1 MINPQSSG
9 NRSGRQIEWYQ
20 SSGKIATA
28 AALLLGLS
36 TLPALAPA
44 FQAPA
49 PASQSTHPLTGRHIA
64 NVMGFT
70 GADWLER
77 PERESE
83 ENVEGALDAIR
94 LRPGM
99 TVAEVGAGTGYVALR
114 MAKRVGPGGK
124 VYANDLQPQ
133 MLMLLRNNA
142 AKGGITNVETVL
154 GSESDPKL
162 PAGQMDLIILVDVY
176 HEFSEPQKML
186 QGIRRALKPDGR
198 LVQLEYRKED
208 PNVPILADHK
218 MSVAEAKTEVEAE
231 GFKLQPVIETL
242 PRQHILIYT
251 KSAAKGAA
259 AK

>member
-1 MINPQSSG
+1 MVASLL
-9 NRSGRQIEWYQ
+9 
-20 SSGKIATA
+20 
-28 AALLLGLS
+28 ALLATFS
-36 TLPALAPA
+36 TCSA

-49 PASQSTHPLTGRHIA
+49 STLQPTHPLTGRRIA
-64 NVMGFT
+64 HVMGYT

-83 ENVEGALDAIR
+83 ENLEGALDAIG
-94 LRPGM
+94 LKPGM
-99 TVAEVGAGTGYVALR
+99 TVAEVGAGTGYVSLR
-114 MAKRVGPGGK
+114 MAKRVGPSGK

-133 MLMLLRNNA
+133 MLVLLRNNA
-142 AKGGITNVETVL
+142 TKGGITNVETVL

-162 PAGQMDLIILVDVY
+162 PPGQMDLIILVDVY
-176 HEFSEPQKML
+176 HEFSQPQKML

-208 PNVPILADHK
+208 PAIPILLDHK

-231 GFKLQPVIETL
+231 GFKLEPVIEIL

-251 KSAAKGAA
+251 KAAVKGPE

>member
-9 NRSGRQIEWYQ
+9 NRDGRQIERRLRGRRMV
-20 SSGKIATA
+20 S
-28 AALLLGLS
+28 ALAMLAMLGLS
-36 TLPALAPA
+36 LALAPA

-49 PASQSTHPLTGRHIA
+49 PASSATHPLTGRHFA
-64 NVMGFT
+64 NVMGFR

-83 ENVEGALDAIR
+83 ENVEGALDAIG
-94 LRPGM
+94 LQPGM

-114 MAKRVGPGGK
+114 MAKRVGPTGK
-124 VYANDLQPQ
+124 VYANDLQPE
-133 MLMLLRNNA
+133 MLELLRANA

-154 GSESDPKL
+154 GGEADPKL
-162 PAGQMDLIILVDVY
+162 PAGQIDLIILVDVY
-176 HEFSEPQKML
+176 HEFSQPQKML
-186 QGIRRALKPDGR
+186 QGICRALKPDGR

-208 PNVPILADHK
+208 PNVPILPDHK

-231 GFKLQPVIETL
+231 GFRLGPVIETL

-251 KSAAKGAA
+251 KGALKAA
-259 AK
+259 ATK

>member
-9 NRSGRQIEWYQ
+9 YCSGRQIGWRLR
-20 SSGKIATA
+20 SKLVPVVAVLSTVSV
-28 AALLLGLS
+28 LLLV
-36 TLPALAPA
+36 APA
-44 FQAPA
+44 FQA
-49 PASQSTHPLTGRHIA
+49 THPLTGRQIA
-64 NVMGFT
+64 NVMGFR

-83 ENVEGALDAIR
+83 ENVEGALDAIG

-99 TVAEVGAGTGYVALR
+99 IVAEVGAGTGYVALR
-114 MAKRVGPGGK
+114 MAKRVSPGGK

-133 MLMLLRNNA
+133 MLGLLRDNA
-142 AKGGITNVETVL
+142 AKAGIKNVETVL

-162 PAGQMDLIILVDVY
+162 PPGQIDLIILVDVY
-176 HEFSEPQKML
+176 HEFSQPQKML

-208 PNVPILADHK
+208 VNIPILPTHK

-231 GFKLQPVIETL
+231 GFNLGPVIETL
-242 PRQHILIYT
+242 PRQHVLVYT
-251 KSAAKGAA
+251 KAMAKGAS